1 MKKSLALFLLISALA
16 VQTSPM
22 FAADD
27 IKRYQKSGEVLSVD
41 PIYGQIT
48 IKHIREFRTL
58 VGTGE
63 RLASNDGTVDA
74 GTLFF
79 VASKDLLKD
88 IHKKDLIRFSVI
100 EVKGDAQI
108 DQIEKIGVAPDEK
121 EGTPIGDA
129 VQGVL
134 AATGEAAKAVTSP
147 IQPAHEVASA
157 TSDATTNT
165 TGAVLDNATF
175 PETKKKF

>member
-1 MKKSLALFLLISALA
+1 MKKSLALFLLISAFILQA
-16 VQTSPM
+16 SPL
-22 FAADD
+22 FAADA
-27 IKRYQKSGEVLSVD
+27 KRYQKTGEVLSVD

-48 IKHIREFRTL
+48 IKHIREIRSSTGDGDPKAWDN
-58 VGTGE
+58 GTM
-63 RLASNDGTVDA
+63 DA

-79 VASKDLLKD
+79 VNSKDLLKN
-88 IHKKDLIRFSVI
+88 IHKKDLIHFSIV

-108 DQIEKIGVAPDEK
+108 DRIEKIGVAPDEK

-134 AATGEAAKAVTSP
+134 MATGEAAKAVTSP

-157 TSDATTNT
+157 TTDATTNT